1 MIDGGSLFLGSFLGF
16 LLGVISVIIYV
27 VISKK
32 GSIERL
38 HTDWVYLRLLDIHDE
53 YKNKHTRD
61 LQKTWT
67 SEVKKLLNSEDGIYL
82 EEIRSGLENK
92 MELIN
97 KKVKENYEKNI
108 KPIEKS
114 IEKIH
119 EKEGRVSAR
128 MKALL
133 KKLDGETNSERKLR
147 KWRSGISDVNCV
159 FNEKIEREILSDI
172 PKLVKKRIS
181 ILP

>member
-108 KPIEKS
+108 KPIEKP
-114 IEKIH
+114 IEFH
-119 EKEGRVSAR
+119 EKDDLRNAR
-128 MKALL
+128 INALL
-133 KKLDGETNSERKLR
+133 KKLGGEKNSEKELCKLR
-147 KWRSGISDVNCV
+147 SEISDINHA
-159 FNEKIEREILSDI
+159 FNEKIEREILGDI
-172 PKLVKKRIS
+172 PELVKKRIS
-181 ILP
+181 TLL